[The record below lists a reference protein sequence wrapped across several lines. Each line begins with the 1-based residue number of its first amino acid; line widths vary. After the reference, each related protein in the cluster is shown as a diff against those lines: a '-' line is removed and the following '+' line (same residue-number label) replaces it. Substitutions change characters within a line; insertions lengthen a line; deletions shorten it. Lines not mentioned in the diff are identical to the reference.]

1 MATKI
6 WGNDK
11 TSELTEEFMEIAK
24 DENSTCFLKF
34 IDEKAVTFANVALK
48 HYYVEGTETSPVG
61 YLEGIYV
68 KENYIKKGYAREL
81 VEDCEK
87 WAREKNAKN
96 LPATVF

>member
-1 MATKI
+1 
-6 WGNDK
+6 
-11 TSELTEEFMEIAK
+11 MEIAK

-34 IDEKAVTFANVALK
+34 IDEKAVTFANVALR

-68 KENYIKKGYAREL
+68 KENYRKKGYTREF

-96 LPATVF
+96 LPATVFKKYR